1 MAAPATD
8 PASAVHSRLIAAA
21 FALDVVLVIVFAVIG
36 RASHR
41 EELTLAGVAQTTWPF
56 LVGLVLGW
64 LLTRAWQHPLAVRR
78 AGIGIWALTVIAG
91 MLLRGVS
98 DQGVS
103 FPFVVVATVVLLVF
117 LVGWRAVVALVRRG
131 RSRASARSSVEVS
144 R

>member
-1 MAAPATD
+1 MATPSTD
-8 PASAVHSRLIAAA
+8 PAPALRSRMIAAA
-21 FALDVVLVIVFAVIG
+21 FALDAVLVIVFAVIG
-36 RASHR
+36 RASHS
-41 EELTLAGVAQTTWPF
+41 EDLTLAGVAQTAWPF

-78 AGIGIWALTVIAG
+78 AGIGIWALTVVTG

-103 FPFVVVATVVLLVF
+103 VAFVVVASVVLLLF
-117 LVGWRAVVALVRRG
+117 LVGWRTMVALVRR
-131 RSRASARSSVEVS
+131 RRSARADLEVS